1 LELKIKEP
9 NNYYYNNDEYIK
21 HLQEKDNWLCLYP
34 IIVSQRNGY
43 SDNFNMIRN
52 YQDITMKPKL
62 FKDENIK
69 RIKDIMDN
77 KIDES
82 KNIEGIIE
90 ETVEE
95 QETIEVPEELLK
107 NLRNIIEVA
116 NGRIQWKI
124 EELLPVGLIIK
135 QLDELLK

>member
-1 LELKIKEP
+1 
-9 NNYYYNNDEYIK
+9 
-21 HLQEKDNWLCLYP
+21 
-34 IIVSQRNGY
+34 
-43 SDNFNMIRN
+43 
-52 YQDITMKPKL
+52 
-62 FKDENIK
+62 
-69 RIKDIMDN
+69 MDN